1 MDTLLAIFAL
11 LCGFVGL
18 LGAIVPVLP
27 GTIVSFIG
35 LVLVNLASWSE
46 ITNTQLIAWGVVS
59 LVVIILD
66 YILPGYFSKLFGGS
80 KRGIMGANIGVF
92 AGIFFGPWG
101 IILGPFVGAF
111 VGELLNDSTA
121 KDRAF
126 KVACGSLLSFFT
138 GTGLKL
144 VTGGMMFYYIVKDI
158 VIAVSDK
165 M

>member
-1 MDTLLAIFAL
+1 MDTLLAIFAV

-46 ITNTQLIAWGVVS
+46 ITNTQLIVWGVVS

-126 KVACGSLLSFFT
+126 NVACGSLLSFFT

>member
-46 ITNTQLIAWGVVS
+46 ITNTQLIVWGVVS

>member
-35 LVLVNLASWSE
+35 LVLINLASWSE
-46 ITNTQLIAWGVVS
+46 ITNTQLIVWGVVS

>member
-1 MDTLLAIFAL
+1 MDTLLAIFAV

-35 LVLVNLASWSE
+35 LVLINLASWSE
-46 ITNTQLIAWGVVS
+46 ITNTQLIVWGVVS

-126 KVACGSLLSFFT
+126 NVACGSLLSFFT

>member
-46 ITNTQLIAWGVVS
+46 ITNTQLIVWGVVS

-144 VTGGMMFYYIVKDI
+144 VTGGMMFYYIVKDV